1 MTTTILRYFAQRP
14 SLLFLTDSVGAFMT
28 CFMLLGVLP
37 NLEDHFAMP
46 APILTLLGII
56 AAAFFIY
63 SGICFFLVKHSWGK
77 YLSIIM
83 VANILYCC
91 LTVTILILYYP
102 SLTYLDISYFVGEII
117 IVSLLV
123 FIEYQTTLAL
133 KNLKL

>member
-1 MTTTILRYFAQRP
+1 
-14 SLLFLTDSVGAFMT
+14 
-28 CFMLLGVLP
+28 MLVGVLP
-37 NLEDHFAMP
+37 NLEGYFAMP

-56 AAAFFIY
+56 AGAFFIY
-63 SGICFFLVKHSWGK
+63 SGLCFFMLKHSWGK

-91 LTVTILILYYP
+91 ITLTILIVYYP
-102 SLTYLDISYFVGEII
+102 SVTYLDISYFVGEIM

-123 FIEYQTTLAL
+123 FIEYETTLAL